1 MSDEQGLISHKHLM
15 TVEAYMS
22 EIAASHAKTAANY
35 EKLLGIMS
43 KTGTDAQ
50 AAVFSSKVIPIYKSY
65 PFFFQPILDGTTN
78 PRQELAFREPSK
90 RITKKNKKCTT
101 F

>member
-1 MSDEQGLISHKHLM
+1 VDEATQVKD
-15 TVEAYMS
+15 
-22 EIAASHAKTAANY
+22 
-35 EKLLGIMS
+35 KLLGIMS

-50 AAVFSSKVIPIYKSY
+50 AAVFSSKVVSYLSSPI

-90 RITKKNKKCTT
+90 RITKEEQERPERRSSGHGH
-101 F
+101 